1 MEAAVV
7 FLMPMAMP
15 HPGCTRL
22 DLHVQFKL
30 DTELVLYCCPMGS
43 DRRRSVVWRHHLLKS
58 EMEIGGT
65 ARQVRGLA
73 LGEEVVLPVCGIAA
87 SDRIQVI
94 RLQDICLQQCVARRL
109 IAVLQ
114 EMVLTFLGL
123 PLL

>member
-1 MEAAVV
+1 MIVDE
-7 FLMPMAMP
+7 
-15 HPGCTRL
+15 
-22 DLHVQFKL
+22 
-30 DTELVLYCCPMGS
+30 
-43 DRRRSVVWRHHLLKS
+43 SVVWRHHLLKS
-58 EMEIGGT
+58 EMKEMGGT
-65 ARQVRGLA
+65 TRQVRGLA
-73 LGEEVVLPVCGIAA
+73 LGEEVVLSVCGIAS